1 MKVGKTVRSNNKIT
15 MIHFV
20 HPASK
25 YTDLKSIQRPPLES
39 EGTSNCRVVSEFM
52 LHQTAQLYSQ
62 VCGLSPRSPLPKATT
77 CSRSPVSGV
86 LRTELWNQHLGLQVR
101 AIRTSTF

>member
-25 YTDLKSIQRPPLES
+25 YTDLKSIRRPPLES

-52 LHQTAQLYSQ
+52 LHQTTQLYSQ
-62 VCGLSPRSPLPKATT
+62 VCGLSP
-77 CSRSPVSGV
+77 
-86 LRTELWNQHLGLQVR
+86 
-101 AIRTSTF
+101 